1 MKSLVIKEV
10 KPKIFLL
17 QFKNHYDMSM
27 HFLRYQEFYE
37 SSSSKFYGKSFK
49 LLDFM
54 KWYSEKYGNGLFTYP
69 IDWAGFN
76 IPGEI
81 ISEVWDLGIP
91 DCNKYD
97 YCMLEVL
104 HACQK
109 KSPGKVYLIGAC
121 PDNEE
126 EKAAIVKHEIAH
138 GFFYTRPEYKKEM
151 MTLVKN
157 LEPDFRQ
164 SMEISLKKMGYASR
178 VYIDECQAYL
188 STGITPSFD
197 ITLNGED
204 QVFIETFNK
213 YYNE

>member
-1 MKSLVIKEV
+1 
-10 KPKIFLL
+10 
-17 QFKNHYDMSM
+17 
-27 HFLRYQEFYE
+27 
-37 SSSSKFYGKSFK
+37 
-49 LLDFM
+49 
-54 KWYSEKYGNGLFTYP
+54 
-69 IDWAGFN
+69 
-76 IPGEI
+76 
-81 ISEVWDLGIP
+81 
-91 DCNKYD
+91 
-97 YCMLEVL
+97 MLEVL